1 MSRRRRY
8 SNNVLLTHVNKDAD
22 YSFTITVG
30 YVIAWFGLLILQG
43 AHFGSDKR
51 TAKKM
56 WRNSPEGLALP
67 YVRNAMTSKAYEF
80 MRAYIHFVDN
90 DKRKPSGSPGH
101 DALFKIRSAMDTI
114 INGIRKCWNAGMR
127 VTIDESMIRYMG
139 RAVNF
144 VQYMPAKP
152 IKHGI
157 KVYAVCCAVSQI
169 LLGYD
174 VYLGKAN
181 DDRSTL
187 EVVDHLLKS
196 ANLTS
201 ARGRELFTDN
211 YYTSMAL
218 AEHLFVKYGWT
229 LCGNLTPTNKK
240 TRTRKDVPFL
250 KLSNGTR
257 NAVPRGWYREA
268 VLEMKTAR
276 SKRFYIQCTTW
287 RDKKQ
292 VMFLHSNTIGRSYD
306 NYVRRHVRGQQNRNV
321 IPAPFSQKHYREFFN
336 AVDIN
341 DRDSADYSTSIRTN
355 RYYLRMLC
363 WSLDRVVHT
372 CYVVVC
378 ECAKAGIGPSEWSH
392 YLSKHNG
399 RHDFQIHLALALMTY
414 AISRD
419 WNGIADKPDWMRK
432 REYELCDCKR
442 CYFCRN
448 GHTGR
453 ICNGLMQDYIVQYKC
468 GKRLRRKGCT
478 DHRVTI
484 LNYTDYCRLCYK
496 KQPNVKANGESNSN
510 KEKKSACKRSKMG
523 CGCCEEPICEA
534 CWPEYDHGVSA

>member
-1 MSRRRRY
+1 
-8 SNNVLLTHVNKDAD
+8 
-22 YSFTITVG
+22 
-30 YVIAWFGLLILQG
+30 
-43 AHFGSDKR
+43 
-51 TAKKM
+51 
-56 WRNSPEGLALP
+56 
-67 YVRNAMTSKAYEF
+67 
-80 MRAYIHFVDN
+80 
-90 DKRKPSGSPGH
+90 
-101 DALFKIRSAMDTI
+101 
-114 INGIRKCWNAGMR
+114 
-127 VTIDESMIRYMG
+127 
-139 RAVNF
+139 
-144 VQYMPAKP
+144 MPAKP

-174 VYLGKAN
+174 VYLGKSN
-181 DDRSTL
+181 DDRTTL

-196 ANLTS
+196 ADLTS

-229 LCGNLTPTNKK
+229 LCGTLTPTDKK

-250 KLSNGTR
+250 KLSNGAR

-276 SKRFYIQCTTW
+276 GKRFFIQCTTW

-341 DRDSADYSTSIRTN
+341 DRDSADYSTSICTN

-378 ECAKAGIGPSEWSH
+378 ECAKADVGPPEWKH
-392 YLSKHNG
+392 YLSKHNC

-414 AISRD
+414 AITHD
-419 WNGIADKPDWMRK
+419 WNGISDKPNWMRR
-432 REYELCDCKR
+432 REYEPCDCK
-442 CYFCRN
+442 
-448 GHTGR
+448 
-453 ICNGLMQDYIVQYKC
+453 KC
-468 GKRLRRKGCT
+468 
-478 DHRVTI
+478 
-484 LNYTDYCRLCYK
+484 
-496 KQPNVKANGESNSN
+496 
-510 KEKKSACKRSKMG
+510 
-523 CGCCEEPICEA
+523 
-534 CWPEYDHGVSA
+534 